1 MESQYALVRTD
12 TQTSLYYIDGG
23 EKLRRILGEEPLL
36 PLTEWVVSHS
46 KALTAKE
53 IDEVSAL
60 FFFFFLSYTV
70 KNKTGGPELMT
81 S

>member
-1 MESQYALVRTD
+1 MELQYALVRTD

-23 EKLRRILGEEPLL
+23 EKLRAILGEEPLL

-60 FFFFFLSYTV
+60 FFFLLPYTV
-70 KNKTGGPELMT
+70 KNKTGGPELIT